1 MEEENKINTPDQNP
15 AADERR
21 ADTDSCGAR
30 PFDPKQDMPLFQC
43 HKKVRALQI
52 ITVQPDEL
60 ALAENRE
67 TDGGVYLTLK
77 TPDGTVRIKEPAEYL
92 KKNDPYPG
100 GYYVVYE
107 DGYKSFSP
115 AEAFEDGY
123 NLADESGKAMV
134 PDHEDVP
141 CDYVLRFR
149 VPFGS
154 HKRGDTN
161 RVSGMLSEKL
171 YNYDTLT
178 FKYSDLLNA
187 GIVEIISLVA
197 IEK

>member
-21 ADTDSCGAR
+21 ADTDSCAAGNIE
-30 PFDPKQDMPLFQC
+30 PE
-43 HKKVRALQI
+43 KV
-52 ITVQPDEL
+52 
-60 ALAENRE
+60 
-67 TDGGVYLTLK
+67 
-77 TPDGTVRIKEPAEYL
+77 
-92 KKNDPYPG
+92 
-100 GYYVVYE
+100 
-107 DGYKSFSP
+107 
-115 AEAFEDGY
+115 
-123 NLADESGKAMV
+123 DESLEKSQEETKSV
-134 PDHEDVP
+134 EVP

>member
-1 MEEENKINTPDQNP
+1 
-15 AADERR
+15 
-21 ADTDSCGAR
+21 
-30 PFDPKQDMPLFQC
+30 
-43 HKKVRALQI
+43 
-52 ITVQPDEL
+52 
-60 ALAENRE
+60 
-67 TDGGVYLTLK
+67 
-77 TPDGTVRIKEPAEYL
+77 
-92 KKNDPYPG
+92 
-100 GYYVVYE
+100 VVYE

-134 PDHEDVP
+134 PDHEEVP

>member
-21 ADTDSCGAR
+21 ADTDSCAAGNIEPGVQEGA
-30 PFDPKQDMPLFQC
+30 
-43 HKKVRALQI
+43 
-52 ITVQPDEL
+52 
-60 ALAENRE
+60 
-67 TDGGVYLTLK
+67 
-77 TPDGTVRIKEPAEYL
+77 
-92 KKNDPYPG
+92 
-100 GYYVVYE
+100 
-107 DGYKSFSP
+107 KSV
-115 AEAFEDGY
+115 E
-123 NLADESGKAMV
+123 
-134 PDHEDVP
+134 VP